1 MDSHKVSVL
10 PERLTVVELGRRRR
24 WSEEEKL
31 RIVLES
37 LQAPR
42 LVSAVAR
49 RHGITRS
56 LLSDWR
62 RTLKVE
68 RVAAEP
74 APVFVPAVVVPELP
88 LPAKA
93 TPRRRAP
100 RQTATRSAAPGSPS
114 THTAHHRRVRVRHAV
129 LRPPRSTAAMV
140 AASVISRPM
149 VDVSGS
155 VCRPGG
161 SDAATPPASA
171 ECSRNASPPT
181 SSRLTHIAPRRPHS
195 RDRSRAGRPS
205 RGATCRTPVHA
216 GE

>member
-10 PERLTVVELGRRRR
+10 PERLTIVELGRRRR

-31 RIVLES
+31 RIVMES
-37 LQAPR
+37 LEAPR

-74 APVFVPAVVVPELP
+74 APVFVPAIVVPETP
-88 LPAKA
+88 FPAKA

-100 RQTATRSAAPGSPS
+100 RQAAPGRMVIEVGRG
-114 THTAHHRRVRVRHAV
+114 RRVVVDGAVDAEALARVLDV
-129 LRPPRSTAAMV
+129 L
-140 AASVISRPM
+140 
-149 VDVSGS
+149 D
-155 VCRPGG
+155 
-161 SDAATPPASA
+161 
-171 ECSRNASPPT
+171 
-181 SSRLTHIAPRRPHS
+181 RR
-195 RDRSRAGRPS
+195 
-205 RGATCRTPVHA
+205 
-216 GE
+216 

>member
-1 MDSHKVSVL
+1 MDSHKVSDL

-37 LQAPR
+37 LEAPR

-68 RVAAEP
+68 RIAAEP

-93 TPRRRAP
+93 APRRRAP
-100 RQTATRSAAPGSPS
+100 RQVAQGRMVIEVGRN
-114 THTAHHRRVRVRHAV
+114 RRVVVDGAVDADALARVLDV
-129 LRPPRSTAAMV
+129 L
-140 AASVISRPM
+140 
-149 VDVSGS
+149 D
-155 VCRPGG
+155 
-161 SDAATPPASA
+161 
-171 ECSRNASPPT
+171 
-181 SSRLTHIAPRRPHS
+181 RR
-195 RDRSRAGRPS
+195 
-205 RGATCRTPVHA
+205 
-216 GE
+216 

>member
-37 LQAPR
+37 LEAPR

-68 RVAAEP
+68 RIAEP
-74 APVFVPAVVVPELP
+74 EPGTGLRAS
-88 LPAKA
+88 
-93 TPRRRAP
+93 RRCSG
-100 RQTATRSAAPGSPS
+100 TAAPGQ
-114 THTAHHRRVRVRHAV
+114 
-129 LRPPRSTAAMV
+129 
-140 AASVISRPM
+140 SRPA
-149 VDVSGS
+149 
-155 VCRPGG
+155 P
-161 SDAATPPASA
+161 
-171 ECSRNASPPT
+171 E
-181 SSRLTHIAPRRPHS
+181 SSLGRPRR
-195 RDRSRAGRPS
+195 A
-205 RGATCRTPVHA
+205 AW
-216 GE
+216 